1 MMRAFLKWQLRAA
14 IQAMTA
20 PDTREEG
27 MAGFH
32 VMAGAQG
39 LHVQPTV
46 RRITTADLWDAFK
59 LGLDDFWAKPS
70 HYVFLC
76 VIYPV
81 VGLILTRWTS
91 GSNAIQLIYPLMSG
105 FALVGPFAAIGLYE
119 ISRRRE
125 LGMNTSWRHAL
136 DVRRSPALPSIAVI
150 GFMLLVLFLLWMF
163 TAQSIY
169 TSLFGDQ
176 PPASIAGFLREVL
189 TTSKGWTLIVFGN
202 AAGFIFAVIVLAT
215 TVVAFPLLLDR
226 DVGAVAAIETSARA
240 VMANPLQMLLWGL
253 FVAVL
258 LVIGSIPL
266 FAGLA
271 VVMPVLGHATWH
283 LYRKVV
289 EPERAQQTRRPM

>member
-1 MMRAFLKWQLRAA
+1 
-14 IQAMTA
+14 
-20 PDTREEG
+20 

-32 VMAGAQG
+32 VMADAHGM
-39 LHVQPTV
+39 HVQPTV
-46 RRITTADLWDAFK
+46 RRITTSDLWDALR
-59 LGLDDFWAKPS
+59 LGAEDFWAKPS

-76 VIYPV
+76 LIYPV
-81 VGLILTRWTS
+81 VGLILTQWSS
-91 GSNAIQLIYPLMSG
+91 GSNAVQLVYPLMSG

-125 LGMNTSWRHAL
+125 LGMNTNWRHAL

-150 GFMLLVLFLLWMF
+150 GIMLFALFLLWLF

-176 PPASIAGFLREVL
+176 PPASISGFISEVL
-189 TTSKGWTLIVFGN
+189 TTSKGWTLILFGN
-202 AAGFIFAVIVLAT
+202 VAGFVFAVIVLAT

-240 VMANPLQMLLWGL
+240 VMANPLQMAMWGL
-253 FVAVL
+253 IVAVL
-258 LVIGSIPL
+258 LVLGSIPL

-271 VVMPVLGHATWH
+271 VVMPILGHATWH
-283 LYRKVV
+283 LYRRVV
-289 EPERAQQTRRPM
+289 EPEQIRPVRRPM

>member
-1 MMRAFLKWQLRAA
+1 MMPAFLKWQLWAA

-20 PDTREEG
+20 PTHGRKV

-32 VMAGAQG
+32 VMADARG
-39 LHVQPTV
+39 LHVQPKV
-46 RRITTADLWDAFK
+46 RRITTADLREALK
-59 LGLDDFWAKPS
+59 LGLQDFWAKPS

-76 VIYPV
+76 LIYPV
-81 VGLILTRWTS
+81 VGLILMRWTS
-91 GSNAIQLIYPLMSG
+91 GANAIQLIYPLMSG

-163 TAQSIY
+163 AAQSIY

-176 PPASIAGFLREVL
+176 PPASIGGFLREVL
-189 TTSKGWTLIVFGN
+189 TTSQGWALILFGN

-215 TVVAFPLLLDR
+215 TVVAFPLMLDR

-240 VMANPLQMLLWGL
+240 VIVNPLPMALWGL
-253 FVAVL
+253 LVAVL

-283 LYRKVV
+283 LYRRVV
-289 EPERAQQTRRPM
+289 EPEPAPARRPM